1 MTLEPLRMPASKQS
15 EAAILDVLNQPRL
28 QPLQIRVFLICA
40 AVALLD
46 GIDNQSIGVA
56 APMMAPELGL
66 NPTELGVIFSVAQ
79 VGATMGALGFGP
91 FADRFGRKPAIFIAT
106 AIIALFTWLTAMSA
120 GFGSLLAVRFMA
132 GIGLAGAVP
141 CILALSSEYAPLRL
155 RGTMVSL
162 IFAAYPLGAAIGG
175 VLNAY
180 LLANFTWH
188 AVFYVGA
195 LLPLVMLIIII
206 LFLPESIQFLLSR
219 GGNEER
225 IEKLARQLSGRAPVA
240 TPHLPPPA
248 IMGSTPKPKGLRFGS
263 LFAGG
268 LVSATLLLWL
278 IYFFT
283 YATTKIMVVWLPSLL
298 KEDGFDVP
306 TAALVIS
313 AFNIGCTV
321 GMAIAG
327 RLVDRFGWGWTLA
340 PALLIGAICVA
351 ALGLVGANTAAVMII
366 AALIGF
372 FVGIGGSGAHAVAAT
387 LYPTEIRSTGI
398 GCGMAASRFGQVIS
412 PVVVGAMLT
421 AALSPKTIYLL
432 LALMPLTAAVFA
444 IFIGLNQRRR
454 ARASVEGPLST
465 KSA

>member
-1 MTLEPLRMPASKQS
+1 
-15 EAAILDVLNQPRL
+15 
-28 QPLQIRVFLICA
+28 
-40 AVALLD
+40 
-46 GIDNQSIGVA
+46 
-56 APMMAPELGL
+56 MMAPELGL

-79 VGATMGALGFGP
+79 VGATIGALGFGP
-91 FADRFGRKPAIFIAT
+91 FADRFGRKPAILIAT
-106 AIIALFTWLTAMSA
+106 AIIALFTFLTAMSA
-120 GFGSLLAVRFMA
+120 GFGTLLAVRFIA

-175 VLNAY
+175 LLNAY
-180 LLANFTWH
+180 LLATFTWH
-188 AVFYVGA
+188 SVFYVGA
-195 LLPLVMLIIII
+195 VLPLIMLSIIL

-219 GGNEER
+219 GGNDER
-225 IEKLARQLSGRAPVA
+225 IEKLARQLSGDAPVA
-240 TPHLPPPA
+240 TPPYLPPSVSV
-248 IMGSTPKPKGLRFGS
+248 GSTPEPKGLRFGL

-268 LVSATLLLWL
+268 LTSATLLLWL

-313 AFNIGCTV
+313 AFNVGCTI

-340 PALLIGAICVA
+340 PALLIGALCVA
-351 ALGLVGANTAAVMII
+351 GLGLAGVNTAAVMSI
-366 AALIGF
+366 AGFIGF
-372 FVGIGGSGAHAVAAT
+372 FVGIGGSGAHAIAAT

-412 PVVVGAMLT
+412 PLVVGAMLT

-432 LALMPLTAAVFA
+432 LALMPLTAAIFA

-454 ARASVEGPLST
+454 AHASVEARPVT
-465 KSA
+465 KQA